1 MNKKLHAKKGEV
13 MRNKFLKIRIFIIC
27 SSLVILVFSLPNLYS
42 QETKVRIIKE
52 GAILRLDS
60 KEESFPIRN
69 LPLGA
74 MLEVEATE
82 GEWLKVKLP
91 PDERGFVVTGYIH
104 QSFVT
109 FDLGPVP
116 AKPAEK
122 IEEEKPKVAPS
133 PQPKI
138 GIAEKEEKRPAFGLG
153 ISAGYANPTEGIY
166 DGGVLFSGRLCFS
179 ITKNIGLEL
188 KGLMFQSSVEGETE
202 GLSTGKMTFVPIQLS
217 LQGRFPLGRSIIPYV
232 GLGAGYYL
240 SSFKIDSEVVDD
252 WDALGFDIEEEVEN
266 SLGFHF
272 GLGADYFFTKNLALN
287 ADVSYCLMKLKGSW
301 SLTDQM
307 SGTQVTGNLED
318 LNFNT
323 IMLLIG
329 LKYYF

>member
-1 MNKKLHAKKGEV
+1 
-13 MRNKFLKIRIFIIC
+13 MRNKFLKISIFIIC
-27 SSLVILVFSLPNLYS
+27 SSLIILVFSLPNLYS

-60 KEESFPIRN
+60 REESFPIKN

-74 MLEVEATE
+74 MLEVEATV

-109 FDLGPVP
+109 FDIEPVP
-116 AKPAEK
+116 AKPAEKIEEK

-138 GIAEKEEKRPAFGLG
+138 GIAKKEEKRPAFGLG

-166 DGGVLFSGRLCFS
+166 DGGVLFSGRFCFS

-188 KGLMFQSSVEGETE
+188 KGLMFQSSVEGEPE

-217 LQGRFPLGRSIIPYV
+217 IQGRFPVGKSIVPYI
-232 GLGAGYYL
+232 GLGACYYL
-240 SSFKIDSEVVDD
+240 SSFEVDSEIVDD
-252 WDALGFDIEEEVEN
+252 WNALGFDIEEEVDN
-266 SLGFHF
+266 TLGFHF
-272 GLGADYFFTKNLALN
+272 GLGLDYFFTKNLALN
-287 ADVSYCLMKLKGSW
+287 ADISYCLVKLKGSW
-301 SLTDQM
+301 SITDQV
-307 SGTQVTGNLED
+307 SGTQVSGDLED

-323 IMLLIG
+323 IMLGMG

>member
-1 MNKKLHAKKGEV
+1 
-13 MRNKFLKIRIFIIC
+13 MRNKFLKISIFIIC
-27 SSLVILVFSLPNLYS
+27 SSLIILVFSLPNLYS

-60 KEESFPIRN
+60 REESFPIRK

-74 MLEVEATE
+74 MLEVEAAV

-109 FDLGPVP
+109 FDIEPVP

-122 IEEEKPKVAPS
+122 IEEKIEKEKPKVAAS

-166 DGGVLFSGRLCFS
+166 DGGVLFSGRFCFS

-188 KGLMFQSSVEGETE
+188 KGLMFQSSVEGESE

-217 LQGRFPLGRSIIPYV
+217 IQGRFPVGKSFVPYV
-232 GLGAGYYL
+232 GLGACYYL
-240 SSFKIDSEVVDD
+240 SSFKVDSEIVDD
-252 WDALGFDIEEEVEN
+252 WNALGFDIEEEVEN
-266 SLGFHF
+266 TLGFHF

-287 ADVSYCLMKLKGSW
+287 ADVSYCLVKLKGSW
-301 SLTDQM
+301 SLTDQV
-307 SGTQVTGNLED
+307 SGAQVSGDLED
-318 LNFNT
+318 LNFNA
-323 IMLLIG
+323 IMLGIG